1 MIANFFNT
9 TKPFNTLVVFV
20 ILALIYSVSSIYS
33 IDVNLDFILFS
44 KGVVFFIVLL
54 FTFFMVNFIV
64 RKNGLSKDN
73 SYVLILMVLFFGM
86 FPLSLINYL
95 LIITNGILLLA
106 YRKIYSLRSN
116 KDIKRK
122 LFDSAF
128 WVGIATIIYP
138 WCFLFLL
145 LVYAAISI
153 FKKGTLR
160 NVIIPLIGF
169 LTPIIIYGSFL
180 FFSDDLYN
188 FSLQLNYNF
197 TFLDYNSLKML
208 VPITIII
215 GFLLWT
221 ILPTTVKISSVNNEF
236 KTSWLLILIHLV
248 LCIIIVLTSI
258 DKNGS
263 EFIFMFFPTA
273 IIFTNYLQTVKEKW
287 FKDVFL
293 YLFLAVTIS
302 IYFL

>member
-145 LVYAAISI
+145 LVYASISI

-236 KTSWLLILIHLV
+236 KTSWLLVLFHLV

>member
-197 TFLDYNSLKML
+197 RFLDYNSLKLL

-293 YLFLAVTIS
+293 YLFLAVTIL

>member
-1 MIANFFNT
+1 
-9 TKPFNTLVVFV
+9 
-20 ILALIYSVSSIYS
+20 
-33 IDVNLDFILFS
+33 
-44 KGVVFFIVLL
+44 
-54 FTFFMVNFIV
+54 
-64 RKNGLSKDN
+64 
-73 SYVLILMVLFFGM
+73 
-86 FPLSLINYL
+86 
-95 LIITNGILLLA
+95 
-106 YRKIYSLRSN
+106 
-116 KDIKRK
+116 
-122 LFDSAF
+122 
-128 WVGIATIIYP
+128 
-138 WCFLFLL
+138 
-145 LVYAAISI
+145 
-153 FKKGTLR
+153 
-160 NVIIPLIGF
+160 
-169 LTPIIIYGSFL
+169 
-180 FFSDDLYN
+180 
-188 FSLQLNYNF
+188 
-197 TFLDYNSLKML
+197 ML

-236 KTSWLLILIHLV
+236 KTSWLLVLFHLV

>member
-9 TKPFNTLVVFV
+9 TKPFNTLIVIVV
-20 ILALIYSVSSIYS
+20 LALIYGLSSFYS
-33 IDVNLDFILFS
+33 IDVNLDFIIFS
-44 KGVVFFIVLL
+44 KNVLFFFVLL
-54 FTFFMVNFIV
+54 VTFFMVNFIV

-73 SYVLILMVLFFGM
+73 SYVLFLMVLFFGM
-86 FPLSLINYL
+86 FPLSTINYL
-95 LIITNGILLLA
+95 LIIANLILLLA
-106 YRKIYSLRSN
+106 YRRIYSLRTN
-116 KDIKRK
+116 KDIKEK

-128 WVGIATIIYP
+128 WVGIATIVYP

-153 FKKGTLR
+153 FKKATLR

-169 LTPIIIYGSFL
+169 LTPIIIYGVFL
-180 FFSDDLYN
+180 FASDDFYSINSQMNYN
-188 FSLQLNYNF
+188 FS
-197 TFLDYNSLKML
+197 FLDYNSLKML
-208 VPITIII
+208 VPISIII

-221 ILPTTVKISSVNNEF
+221 IIPTTIKISSVNNEF
-236 KTSWLLILIHLV
+236 KTSWLLVLFHLLIS
-248 LCIIIVLTSI
+248 IIIALTSI

-273 IIFTNYLQTVKEKW
+273 IIFTNYLQTTEEKW
-287 FKDVFL
+287 FRDVFL

-302 IYFL
+302 IYLL